1 MRQINRNF
9 FFDFEHI
16 FLKETNLHK
25 KPVVVVSAFA
35 GAPAGDV
42 PAWAQAQD
50 AMFADPEAG
59 GSDKKAAPARPK
71 AAPGTANH
79 SVRPGSPFA
88 HSCYT
93 GDCPEPRNE
102 KRFIVGLA

>member
-1 MRQINRNF
+1 LAGLGESILASNQVVSF
-9 FFDFEHI
+9 SV
-16 FLKETNLHK
+16 LV
-25 KPVVVVSAFA
+25 VVVVSAFA